1 MNRGVIPAPVAGR
14 KRTRQL
20 STEES
25 ILSSYDQGKCEDE
38 GSTAKSAVNPSQS
51 QFLASMTFGRIS
63 CDCSDDE
70 CKERPSTLSTDVPN
84 AIMEAIRQ
92 YRDSHTRQQRSR
104 QSAERRLLFRS
115 SSQPLFVYQWTL
127 PFDVSEPLVEYG
139 SSHRLVW
146 IKSLPRGLLLQ
157 AIGTMRIT
165 KDTGSTTTDDGPMIL
180 GSALEEEHRT
190 MLPDWRENDVI
201 FVPSTGGKAVG
212 WIVNQDDNV
221 SVNESKGNDARAVL
235 CIAKLSADCSLD
247 ADDEDDSLTSTVRAA
262 LRTLTTKNEF
272 GGPCCVHLSPV
283 DAAQIRQALAA
294 VVSNP

>member
-1 MNRGVIPAPVAGR
+1 MDRRVIPAPVAGR

-25 ILSSYDQGKCEDE
+25 ILSSYEQGRREDE
-38 GSTAKSAVNPSQS
+38 VSTAKSSDNQSQS
-51 QFLASMTFGRIS
+51 EFLSSLTFSRIR

-70 CKERPSTLSTDVPN
+70 CKERPSTDVPN

-104 QSAERRLLFRS
+104 PNAERRLLFRS

-146 IKSLPRGLLLQ
+146 IQSLPRGLLLQ

-165 KDTGSTTTDDGPMIL
+165 KDTGSTVTDDGPMIL

-221 SVNESKGNDARAVL
+221 SVNESKGNDARVVL

-294 VVSNP
+294 VATNP